1 MKFWNLGRVT
11 LALAVSLVLVGGM
24 SSCHYNYTS
33 AYVIVTGSQYNQIAS
48 YRLDNDTGQ
57 LWPALNSGN
66 NQSSGGQD
74 PVRAVLLTGG
84 RYVYVLNHGKPTLDS
99 SGNITWSGGNISVFS
114 IGGDGTLA
122 YQQSYPS
129 QGNGS
134 VRLSLSAGGNYL
146 YVLDEYEPTAGNPNY
161 TPASAAATPANPC
174 YDATSNVYR
183 PVGDITVFSIDN
195 STGRLYLVQNQ
206 EQQNSS
212 GVDLT
217 YFPVGCS
224 PIDFD
229 ESAGYV
235 YTAEVSDPANPTTAG
250 EVVYAYQAGATGQLL
265 PAPSGSQVLPGT
277 KGISVISGGNSGKY
291 IYVLDAATNTIYTFT
306 SGANG
311 LLSAISGGSYP
322 NSSSTSGMDAI
333 MTDATNAYLYI
344 ANTQSPALGQSNSV
358 ISGFIISPISGDLQ
372 PIASGTN
379 GLFPTGSG
387 PVCIFEDPSHQYVY
401 TANAASSTITGSH
414 FDPQTGILSN
424 LPKGSSFATV
434 GTPTWCLYS
443 SNVD

>member
-24 SSCHYNYTS
+24 SSCHYNYTN
-33 AYVIVTGSQYNQIAS
+33 AYVIVTGSQYNQVAS

-66 NQSSGGQD
+66 NISSGGQD
-74 PVRAVLLTGG
+74 PVRAVLLLGG
-84 RYVYVLNHGKPTLDS
+84 RYVYVLNHGKPTVNSDGS
-99 SGNITWSGGNISVFS
+99 ITWSGGNISVFS
-114 IGGDGTLA
+114 IGGDGTLS

-134 VRLSLSAGGNYL
+134 VRVALSAGGTNL
-146 YVLDEYEPTAGNPNY
+146 YVLDEYEPTPGNPNY
-161 TPASAAATPANPC
+161 TSASPTATPANPC
-174 YDATSNVYR
+174 YDSASNVYR
-183 PVGDITVFSIDN
+183 PVGDITVFSIDA

-212 GVDLT
+212 GTDLT

-224 PIDFD
+224 PIDFN
-229 ESAGYV
+229 ESSGYV
-235 YTAEVSDPANPTTAG
+235 YTAEVSDPANPTTSG
-250 EVVYAYQAGATGQLL
+250 EVIYAYQAGATGQLL
-265 PAPSGSQVLPGT
+265 QAPSGSQVLPGT
-277 KGISVISGGNSGKY
+277 KGISVISGGNSGRY

-306 SGANG
+306 SGSNG

-322 NSSSTSGMDAI
+322 NNSSTSGMDAI
-333 MTDATNAYLYI
+333 MTDATNADLYI
-344 ANTQSPALGQSNSV
+344 ANTQSPAVGQSNSV
-358 ISGFIISPISGDLQ
+358 ISGYTIQPSGDLQ

-401 TANAASSTITGSH
+401 TANAASSTITGSKL
-414 FDPQTGILSN
+414 DPQTGILST
-424 LPKGSSFATV
+424 LSKGSTFQTV